1 MTEHHLKLYYFTGK
15 DVQKD
20 VRRVAVPSDCTWEN
34 LLGLVGLLFPQV
46 NLKDFEL
53 QYRDAEGDSI
63 VMSSAPEWQ
72 ECLCLSAYTVKDPLR
87 VAIKKRK
94 GSKCKKQT
102 QPEEPT
108 VAPPQPVIESFF
120 YDEDNNKHEPER
132 LAEVQGVA
140 INVLS
145 LLAPEWM
152 ANPDPAALPEEL
164 TDVVTVR
171 PLPDG
176 SVDTDISIH
185 RLAQLAGSV
194 ALKKHALGDNAAA
207 LALLEAS
214 HRLRPVEET
223 AHSIEAL
230 KAGEPLVKPAE
241 DTVPAEAPTVAPEES
256 PKEQTETVTD
266 LEPVSP
272 VDEVVVVDAPAPETA
287 EPVHEEVP
295 TKFAEQ
301 LAVLHGMGFFD
312 DEISVHI
319 LEETK
324 GNVVLAID
332 RLLA

>member
-1 MTEHHLKLYYFTGK
+1 M
-15 DVQKD
+15 
-20 VRRVAVPSDCTWEN
+20 
-34 LLGLVGLLFPQV
+34 LFPQV

-72 ECLCLSAYTVKDPLR
+72 ECLRLSVYTVKDPLR

-94 GSKCKKQT
+94 GGKCKKQVQAEE
-102 QPEEPT
+102 QPAASVP
-108 VAPPQPVIESFF
+108 VQPVVESFF
-120 YDEDNNKHEPER
+120 YDEENNKHEPER

-140 INVLS
+140 INLLS

-152 ANPDPAALPEEL
+152 ANPDPADLPAEL
-164 TDVVTVR
+164 TEVVTVR

-185 RLAQLAGSV
+185 RLAQLASSV
-194 ALKKHALGDNAAA
+194 ALKKHESGDNATA

-214 HRLRPVEET
+214 HRLRPVDET
-223 AHSIEAL
+223 AHAIEAL
-230 KAGEPLVKPAE
+230 KAGSLPEPEHLTPE
-241 DTVPAEAPTVAPEES
+241 TPEPAPEA
-256 PKEQTETVTD
+256 PKEQTP
-266 LEPVSP
+266 EPVP
-272 VDEVVVVDAPAPETA
+272 VPAAQEVEEVEVVEAQIAPETPA
-287 EPVHEEVP
+287 TPQEPEDVP
-295 TKFAEQ
+295 VKFAEQ
-301 LAVLHGMGFFD
+301 LSVLHGMGFFE
-312 DEISVHI
+312 DEMSVQI